1 MVPGNI
7 SDTGGYTVKKKVVG
21 FLLLL
26 ITAGCTGISPSQP
39 TIAPTLPLRP
49 TLTPTPVIP
58 RVWISDAVPMGL
70 RNSIKIEGAFEFA
83 LSKEEAD
90 VLVVPTGEGAAA
102 SRWIYTLVAPF
113 NTVVDGITLEELKL
127 AWQGQA
133 VKAFPDKTILL
144 SAETLAAFESAWG
157 EAADNGIRV
166 LDPEEIT
173 DALWQ
178 ENGWGLIPFEDLNP
192 RLKVLD
198 LDGRNPLM
206 TGFLPAEYPLRVDFQ
221 VRNNNRGEGINQDLG
236 GFIVLPSENFDPALM
251 TSVLMTGTTALVRS
265 TAERMNTKG
274 IDYPGLM
281 IGSILRDADFT
292 HISNEASF
300 TPVCPDPDPWL
311 INLQFCSDPDH
322 FPLIE
327 QMGVDIIEL
336 TGNHLLDYNPDAF
349 KYSYDLYKQ
358 DGFKTF
364 GGGLTLQQAR
374 EPLIIEHNGN
384 RLAFIGCNP
393 VGPDF
398 VWAGDQYPGAAICDF
413 EELHEKIIAMREEG
427 ILVIATLQGQE
438 NYEAMPLAE
447 VRDQLD
453 GLSDAGA
460 VVVSGSQSHFPQ
472 GFSFRDSGLV
482 HYGLGNLF
490 FDQMDYPVVGT
501 RREFYDKHFFYNG
514 KYINTR
520 LLTGM
525 LEDYAQPRPM
535 TLDERVQFLSEIF
548 AASGWQ

>member
-1 MVPGNI
+1 M
-7 SDTGGYTVKKKVVG
+7 
-21 FLLLL
+21 
-26 ITAGCTGISPSQP
+26 GCSGLSLSQP
-39 TIAPTLPLRP
+39 TIPPTIPPRP
-49 TLTPTPVIP
+49 TLTPTSVIP
-58 RVWISDAVPMGL
+58 LMWISDAVPTRL
-70 RNSIKIEGAFEFA
+70 KNSIKIEVPFEIA
-83 LSKEEAD
+83 QSEEEAD
-90 VLVVPTGEGAAA
+90 ILVEPTGEGAA
-102 SRWIYTLVAPF
+102 SSQWIYTLVAPF
-113 NTVVDGITLEELKL
+113 NTIIDGITLEELKL

-133 VKAFPDKTILL
+133 VKAFPDKPILL
-144 SAETLAAFESAWG
+144 SAETLAAFESVWG
-157 EAADNGIRV
+157 KAAENGVRV
-166 LDPEEIT
+166 LNPDEIT
-173 DALWQ
+173 DMLWQ
-178 ENGWGLIPFEDLNP
+178 ENGWGLIPFEELNP
-192 RLKVLD
+192 KLKVLN

-206 TGFLPAEYPLRVDFQ
+206 TDFLPAEYPLRVDFL
-221 VRNNNRGEGINQDLG
+221 VRDKNGEEGMNQDLG
-236 GFIVLPSENFDPALM
+236 ESIVLPAGNFDPALM

-265 TAERMNTKG
+265 TAERMNSKG

-311 INLQFCSDPDH
+311 INLQFCSNPGH
-322 FPLIE
+322 FTLIE
-327 QMGVDIIEL
+327 QMGVDIVEL

-349 KYSYDLYKQ
+349 QYSYDLYKQ
-358 DGFKTF
+358 SGIKTF

-398 VWAGDQYPGAAICDF
+398 VWAGDQYPGAASCGF
-413 EELHEKIIAMREEG
+413 EEMVSIIKSMREEG

-438 NYEAMPLAE
+438 NYEAMPLAG
-447 VRDQLD
+447 VKQQLD
-453 GLSDAGA
+453 ALSDAGA

-514 KYINTR
+514 KYINTQ

-548 AASGWQ
+548 AASGW